1 MKRIILFIFFF
12 VSISIS
18 AQTKY
23 MIYFKDKG
31 IDYKDRLSKTSEFY
45 KEAEKELSSRAIE
58 RRKKVLGEDYI
69 DYSDIKI
76 NAEYINKI
84 EKKGIEIVHVLKWF
98 NAVSAFLT
106 SDEYNEL
113 ILLPFVEKIEIIKTL
128 KSESNY
134 SYLIGTIPEGSDK
147 ASPNFTYDYGSSLN
161 QNILSDV
168 PFVHDMGITGEGVFI
183 GLLDTGFRWKS
194 NPPLR
199 GRNVIAE
206 YDFVQK
212 DGVTANE
219 TGDVLDQDSHGTSV
233 FSLIGGFQN
242 GEMIGPAFNAQ
253 FALAKTEYVPTETN
267 IEEDNYVAAMEWLEG
282 LGVDLTSSSLGYS
295 TFDKDQRSYS
305 YADMNGSTS
314 LVSKATDIAFS
325 KGVVTFTSAG
335 NERSTSWGYITT
347 PADAYNI
354 LSVGSV
360 TGSGGVSYFSSFG
373 PTSDG
378 RIKPEIAAQGSNTY
392 RVTTSGN
399 YSYGSGTSFSCPIAA
414 GVTSLLM
421 SAYPYLKNTQVRE
434 IMMQSAS
441 NSESPNND
449 IGWGI
454 VSALKAVTY
463 PNLRESNGN
472 IVITK
477 AFQNPN
483 QMNLQTLKLHFKGS
497 SGIEQ
502 VIAMNYQGG
511 YVFTTNLPQFVNDE
525 SIVFYF
531 TYESSEGL
539 SKREPANSEKSYKM
553 YGGKLNII
561 TSAKSEEEIVLPEE
575 YILVQNYPNPFNGST
590 LITFLSK
597 DNNYAEVEV
606 FNVLGEKI
614 KTLFSGIASVGKNNI
629 YWNGTNDLGESI
641 ASGSY
646 IYSLKING
654 TVLNKKLL
662 YLK

>member
-1 MKRIILFIFFF
+1 MKRIILVIFFF
-12 VSISIS
+12 ISMNIL

-23 MIYFKDKG
+23 MVYFKDKG
-31 IDYKDRLSKTSEFY
+31 IDQKNKLSKTSEYY
-45 KEAEKELSSRAIE
+45 KEAEKALSPKAIE
-58 RRKKVLGEDYI
+58 RRKKVLGEEYI
-69 DYSDIKI
+69 DYSDIRI
-76 NAEYINKI
+76 NDVYLEKI
-84 EKKGIEIVHVLKWF
+84 EEKGIKIVHKLKWF

-106 SDEYNEL
+106 SEEL
-113 ILLPFVEKIEIIKTL
+113 EELQLLPFVEKIEIIKTL
-128 KSESNY
+128 KSESTS
-134 SYLIGTIPEGSDK
+134 SYPIPFIPEGNEK
-147 ASPNFTYDYGSSLN
+147 ASPNFTYFYGESLN

-168 PFVHDMGITGEGVFI
+168 PYVHDMGITGEGVFI

-199 GRNVIAE
+199 GRNVFAE

-212 DGVTANE
+212 DLVTSNE
-219 TGDVLDQDSHGTSV
+219 SGDVATQDSHGTSV

-253 FALAKTEYVPTETN
+253 FALAKTEFVPTETN
-267 IEEDNYVAAMEWLEG
+267 IEEDNYAAAMEWLES

-305 YADMNGSTS
+305 YAEMNGLTT
-314 LVSKATDIAFS
+314 LVARASEIAFN
-325 KGVVTFTSAG
+325 KGVVTLSSAG
-335 NERSTSWGYITT
+335 NERNNSWGYITS
-347 PADAYNI
+347 PADALNI
-354 LSVGSV
+354 LAVGSV
-360 TGSGGVSYFSSFG
+360 TGSGAISYFSSYG

-378 RIKPEIAAQGSNTY
+378 RIKPEIVAQGSNTLN
-392 RVTTSGN
+392 VTTAGN
-399 YSYGSGTSFSCPIAA
+399 YTYGSGTSFSCPIAA
-414 GVTSLLM
+414 GVTALLM
-421 SAYPYLKNTQVRE
+421 SAHPYLKNYQVRE
-434 IMMQSAS
+434 IMMESAS
-441 NSESPNND
+441 NSDSPNND

-472 IVITK
+472 IVLTK
-477 AFQNPN
+477 AFQNPD
-483 QMNLQTLKLHFKGS
+483 QMNVQTLKLHFKGS

-502 VIAMNYQGG
+502 MIAMNYQGG
-511 YVFTTNLPQFVNDE
+511 YIFTTTLPQFVADE
-525 SIVFYF
+525 VVNFYF
-531 TYESSEGL
+531 TYESNGGIIN
-539 SKREPANSEKSYKM
+539 REPSNNEKSFKM
-553 YGGKLNII
+553 TGGKLNIL
-561 TSAKSEEEIVLPEE
+561 TSAKNVEEVILPQDYVL
-575 YILVQNYPNPFNGST
+575 IQNYPNPFNGST

-597 DNNYAEVEV
+597 DNSNAELEI

-614 KTLFSGIASVGKNNI
+614 KTLYSGIASVGKNNI
-629 YWNGTNDLGESI
+629 YWNGTNDLGETI